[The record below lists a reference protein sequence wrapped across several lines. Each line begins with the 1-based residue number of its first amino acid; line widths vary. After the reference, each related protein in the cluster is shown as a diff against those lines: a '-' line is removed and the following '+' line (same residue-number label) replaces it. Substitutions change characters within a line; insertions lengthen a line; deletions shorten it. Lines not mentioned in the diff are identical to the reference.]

1 MKPFFFAGAIFII
14 VSSAI
19 DIFTPRGARAGS
31 FMSKAP
37 GAFDLS
43 KAGLSN
49 GVYQIRVRAGSDIF
63 WFKAPVVR

>member
-1 MKPFFFAGAIFII
+1 
-14 VSSAI
+14 
-19 DIFTPRGARAGS
+19 
-31 FMSKAP
+31 MSKAP

-49 GVYQIRVRAGSDIF
+49 GVYQIRVRTGADIF